1 MRKLDR
7 TAVTEPTCLCT
18 YIHGRDKWSEVK
30 GCDKEEIRSCLEEM
44 QGRRCAYCEGDLDTL
59 GQHIEH
65 FWRKGQYPVRT
76 FDWTNLFWSCDET
89 DSCGHFK
96 DHGAG
101 AYDVAQLVDPC
112 CDDPDLFFR
121 FRSDGTIDV
130 RPGLS
135 PADKH
140 RAVETLR
147 VFGLCA
153 KWGRLRNMRKAAI
166 SGYLQDAEDAIEA
179 GFGPDDLAEYF
190 QETLVEVATL
200 PFSTAIRH
208 VLTERP

>member
-1 MRKLDR
+1 
-7 TAVTEPTCLCT
+7 
-18 YIHGRDKWSEVK
+18 
-30 GCDKEEIRSCLEEM
+30 
-44 QGRRCAYCEGDLDTL
+44 L

-65 FWRKGQYPVRT
+65 FWRKSVHPAKT
-76 FDWTNLFWSCDET
+76 FDWKNLYWSCDQT

-101 AYDVAQLVDPC
+101 AYDVNQLVDPC

-130 RPGLS
+130 QLGLS

-140 RAVETLR
+140 KAEETLR

-153 KWGRLRNMRKAAI
+153 QWGRLRNMRKAAV
-166 SGYLQDAEDAIEA
+166 SGYLEDVREAIKA
-179 GFGPDDLAEYF
+179 GFGPDDLVEYF
-190 QETLVEVATL
+190 EETLQEIATL